1 MHVQRL
7 FLSLSMLTNEGG
19 QGLRYIMLAT
29 ALGTVGRPYPNDDL
43 IYCDL
48 TKHVYHCANIVHV
61 PPRLG

>member
-1 MHVQRL
+1 M
-7 FLSLSMLTNEGG
+7 
-19 QGLRYIMLAT
+19 RYIMLAT